1 MHIPDGFISPVTY
14 IPAYVATV
22 ALWYAA
28 FGETKLESE
37 RVSFLAALSALSFVL
52 MMIAIPLPGGTSAHL
67 SGVALLSI
75 VFGPWLGFAAVSVV
89 VVIEALFF
97 GEGGVTTLGINA
109 FAIGFIG
116 SFSAYYI
123 YRFLKDVN
131 EKAALFLAGWFGMN
145 MPALF
150 LAVVLGLQPLVASVE
165 GKPLFFPFDI
175 ETTLTALMI
184 PHALIGIAEGV
195 VTLFL
200 YRFLR
205 ENFRVVFDER

>member
-14 IPAYVATV
+14 IPAYVVTV